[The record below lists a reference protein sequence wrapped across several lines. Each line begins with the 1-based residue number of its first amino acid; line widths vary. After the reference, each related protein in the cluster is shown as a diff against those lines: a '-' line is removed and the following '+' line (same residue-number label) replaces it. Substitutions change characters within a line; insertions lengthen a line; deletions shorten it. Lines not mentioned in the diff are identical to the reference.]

1 MSDPT
6 FEEFIKRKIEEEPY
20 LAEQNMALLEMH
32 KKGLIE
38 VRYNKSIDDFDIQAT
53 VAGKTF
59 FYSNLAGAFTP
70 AEA

>member
-6 FEEFIKRKIEEEPY
+6 FEDFINRKIEEEPH

-38 VRYNKSIDDFDIQAT
+38 VAYDSSADDFNIRAS
-53 VAGKTF
+53 AMGKTW
-59 FYSNLAGAFTP
+59 FYSIAAGAFTP